1 MPCTVTRNPQWLHAC
16 LHPTLPL
23 HRSHQAAAGYR
34 SEVDTEG
41 RGSYPSRHGRGALP
55 PRLLPRCLVFFLL
68 WLGPLAAVTKVAQLA
83 SEAEYKNVTRLVR
96 RGAFSEAV
104 QLMGEL
110 RLPPIESASEHEP
123 LALHWQGTLVRRC
136 HRSPPGELIA
146 AAAMLASVLHRL
158 DRVTEAL
165 DRIQLVIAFSGAR
178 ARLRSSTAW
187 PVLTVRVAPQ
197 HSTAGRD
204 RSTIF
209 STNCIAAF
217 GIVSK

>member
-34 SEVDTEG
+34 SEVDTDGE
-41 RGSYPSRHGRGALP
+41 GSYPSRHGRGALP

-96 RGAFSEAV
+96 RAAFSEAV

-110 RLPPIESASEHEP
+110 RLPPIESASEHDP

-146 AAAMLASVLHRL
+146 LP
-158 DRVTEAL
+158 
-165 DRIQLVIAFSGAR
+165 QLCSRRCCTVW
-178 ARLRSSTAW
+178 TA
-187 PVLTVRVAPQ
+187 
-197 HSTAGRD
+197 
-204 RSTIF
+204 
-209 STNCIAAF
+209 
-217 GIVSK
+217 